1 MISQDIVTQVKELTD
16 LVEVVSDFVTLKRKG
31 QNLVSPCPFHQEK
44 TPSFVVSP
52 TKGIYKCFGCG
63 KSGDAIQF
71 IMDIE
76 GLTYMDTI
84 RYLARKYGIELK
96 EESVDYSTDQQREKE
111 SILIALHF
119 AAAYFQD
126 VLWKNPDGSSIGLSY
141 FKERGLSEPIIK
153 KFQLGYSLDQW
164 DAFLRYAVKNNYQI
178 DILQKADLINQ
189 QGDKKYDRFRG
200 RIIFPIH
207 QLNGRVV
214 GFGARIL
221 KNEKNQAKYINSS
234 ESEVYHKSKILYGL
248 FQAKQAIR
256 QEDLCYLVEG
266 YMDVLML
273 NQGGVENVVASSGT
287 SLTKDQ
293 IKLIGRHT
301 SNITILYDGDRAGLQ
316 ASLRGVDMILEEGL
330 NVRII
335 LFPDGEDPDSFLRK
349 VGSVEFKKYIVS
361 NVQDF
366 VTFKTQISISNTK
379 NDPIQK
385 AEIIRSIVESIVK
398 IPDSIKRSL
407 YYKQCS
413 QLLGIDELML
423 IAEGNKISL
432 AASKTNK
439 TTISDADADAVKI
452 NEASVTQAIEKNTDD
467 QLYIHEREIIKLVI
481 RYGDQLINDTTSLT
495 LYMLNELVDIEFE
508 SSMYQSM
515 LDILRRTSTHQSLLQ
530 THDEFIKKEI
540 AGILSEKY
548 ELSENW
554 IKKYLINTPKEE
566 NILLHAAYTAVLRL
580 KLKQIRK
587 LIKENSLHIAQAV
600 TIEEQNQQ
608 LKIKIEL
615 KQFEKQIADELG
627 IIVG

>member
-52 TKGIYKCFGCG
+52 AKGIYKCFGCG

-119 AAAYFQD
+119 AAVYFQD
-126 VLWKNPDGSSIGLSY
+126 VLWKNPGGSSIGLSY

-153 KFQLGYSLDQW
+153 KFQLGYSLDEW
-164 DAFLRYAVKNNYQI
+164 DAFLLYAVKNNYQI

-207 QLNGRVV
+207 QVNGRVV

-316 ASLRGVDMILEEGL
+316 ASSRGVDMILEEGL
-330 NVRII
+330 NVRIV

-349 VGSVEFKKYIVS
+349 VGAVEFKKYIVS

-439 TTISDADADAVKI
+439 TTISDADDVKI
-452 NEASVTQAIEKNTDD
+452 NEASVTQVIEKNTDD
-467 QLYIHEREIIKLVI
+467 QLYIHEREVIKLVI

-508 SSMYQSM
+508 SPMYQSM
-515 LDILRRTSTHQSLLQ
+515 LEILRQTSTHQSLLQ

-554 IKKYLINTPKEE
+554 IKKYLINTPTEE

-600 TIEEQNQQ
+600 SIEEQNQQ

>member
-52 TKGIYKCFGCG
+52 AKGIYKCFGCG

-96 EESVDYSTDQQREKE
+96 EETVDYSTDQQREKE

-119 AAAYFQD
+119 AASYFQD
-126 VLWKNPDGSSIGLSY
+126 ILWKNPHGSSIGLSY

-153 KFQLGYSLDQW
+153 KFQLGYSLDEW

-207 QLNGRVV
+207 QVNGRVV

-301 SNITILYDGDRAGLQ
+301 SNITILYDGDQAGLQ
-316 ASLRGVDMILEEGL
+316 ASSRGVDMILEEGL
-330 NVRII
+330 NVRIV

-349 VGSVEFKKYIVS
+349 VGAVEFKKYIIS

-413 QLLGIDELML
+413 QLLGIDELIL

-439 TTISDADADAVKI
+439 TTISDADDVKI
-452 NEASVTQAIEKNTDD
+452 NEASVTQAIEKSTDD
-467 QLYIHEREIIKLVI
+467 QLYIHEREVIKLVI
-481 RYGDQLINDTTSLT
+481 RYGDHLINDTTSLT

-508 SSMYQSM
+508 SPMYQSM
-515 LDILRRTSTHQSLLQ
+515 LEILRQTSTHQSLLQ

-554 IKKYLINTPKEE
+554 IKKYLINTPTEE

-600 TIEEQNQQ
+600 SIEEQNQQ
-608 LKIKIEL
+608 LKIKMEL

>member
-1 MISQDIVTQVKELTD
+1 
-16 LVEVVSDFVTLKRKG
+16 
-31 QNLVSPCPFHQEK
+31 
-44 TPSFVVSP
+44 
-52 TKGIYKCFGCG
+52 
-63 KSGDAIQF
+63 
-71 IMDIE
+71 
-76 GLTYMDTI
+76 MDTI

-119 AAAYFQD
+119 AAVYFQD
-126 VLWKNPDGSSIGLSY
+126 VLWKNPGGSSIGLSY

-153 KFQLGYSLDQW
+153 KFQLGYSLDEW
-164 DAFLRYAVKNNYQI
+164 DAFLLYAVKNNYQI

-207 QLNGRVV
+207 QVNGRVV

-316 ASLRGVDMILEEGL
+316 ASSRGVDMILEEGL
-330 NVRII
+330 NVRIV

-349 VGSVEFKKYIVS
+349 VGAVEFKKYIVS

-439 TTISDADADAVKI
+439 TTISDADDVKI
-452 NEASVTQAIEKNTDD
+452 NEASVTQVIEKNTDD
-467 QLYIHEREIIKLVI
+467 QLYIHEREVIKLVI

-508 SSMYQSM
+508 SPMYQSM
-515 LDILRRTSTHQSLLQ
+515 LEILRQTSTHQSLLQ

-554 IKKYLINTPKEE
+554 IKKYLINTPTEE

-600 TIEEQNQQ
+600 SIEEQNQQ